1 LNIAKRHLLAYPLKA
16 AIPLARES
24 PTDFDAAAAMLCTA
38 AGTLPVTA
46 LTKLSEAVFCAFK
59 LSSVVL
65 VWPAALMISFFEIR
79 SLMTVDVRDVSLVDA
94 DWTERASVRET
105 GPEAPTL
112 ALPSSRAALTALDLS
127 TTSFVAAAPAP
138 VVRAL
143 MEVSRAVKAPSTA
156 VKAAW
161 MVGKSLAAPTE
172 STTPWIGE
180 AIAALKRA
188 MARICLNCILIET
201 VGTEDRP

>member
-1 LNIAKRHLLAYPLKA
+1 LNIAKRHRLAYELKA
-16 AIPLARES
+16 VIPLARES
-24 PTDFDAAAAMLCTA
+24 PTDFDAAAAMVCTE

-46 LTKLSEAVFCAFK
+46 LIKLSEAVFCEFK

-65 VWPAALMISFFEIR
+65 VWPAALMRSFFEIR
-79 SLMTVDVRDVSLVDA
+79 SLMTVDVREVNLVDA
-94 DWTERASVRET
+94 DWTARASVRET

-112 ALPSSRAALTALDLS
+112 AVPSSRASLTALDLS
-127 TTSFVAAAPAP
+127 MTSFVAVAAAP
-138 VVRAL
+138 VVRPL
-143 MEVSRAVKAPSTA
+143 MEVSRAVRAVSTA

-188 MARICLNCILIET
+188 KARTCLNCILIET